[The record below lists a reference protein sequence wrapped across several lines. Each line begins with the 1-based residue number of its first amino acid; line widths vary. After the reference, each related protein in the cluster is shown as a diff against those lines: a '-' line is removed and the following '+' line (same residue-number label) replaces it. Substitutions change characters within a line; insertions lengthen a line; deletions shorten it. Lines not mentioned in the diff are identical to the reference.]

1 MNLQKLSRITIA
13 FFLFLLPPVSS
24 AIDTSTPAA
33 VVDELHTA
41 LLATMKKARELGY
54 TGRYKALSPVVN
66 KLFDF
71 PSIAKTVVGRYWSK
85 LDSHQRSLFI
95 DTFTKLSTA
104 TYASRFDGFSGE
116 QFKHVSDEPVR
127 GGRMLVRTELIKSN
141 GEAVRLDYV
150 LHQTA
155 SRWLIIN
162 VIADG
167 VSDLALK
174 RADYTAILK
183 DQGFDAL
190 IATLNKKIAQYE
202 TPGKSG

>member
-33 VVDELHTA
+33 VVDELHAA

-54 TGRYKALSPVVN
+54 TGRYKALSPVIN

-71 PSIAKTVVGRYWSK
+71 PSIAKTVLGRYWDK
-85 LDSHQRSLFI
+85 LDSNQRSQFI

-116 QFKHVSDEPVR
+116 QFKHVSDESLR
-127 GGRMLVRTELIKSN
+127 GERMLVRTELIKSN
-141 GEAVRLDYV
+141 GEAVGLDYV

-155 SRWLIIN
+155 GRWLIIN

-202 TPGKSG
+202 KPGESG